1 MHRAVP
7 PREAPMSWPPSS
19 PQEVPD
25 PADAFSWDPEPSA
38 PRSKPRRQWREK
50 FGDAFRGLKLGIRG
64 HSSFAVHFFFS
75 ALVVAAALILGCE
88 LMAGCLLLLCIG
100 LVLTVELCNSAVETL
115 FRGLDEA
122 TRERAWPCLDIAA
135 GAVLLASIT
144 ASVVGG
150 LILLYQLVRL
160 L

>member
-50 FGDAFRGLKLGIRG
+50 FGDAFRGLKLGVRG
-64 HSSFAVHFFFS
+64 HSSFFVHFFFA
-75 ALVVAAALILGCE
+75 ALVAAAAGALRCDYIDWCILLGC
-88 LMAGCLLLLCIG
+88 IG
-100 LVLTVELCNSAVETL
+100 FV
-115 FRGLDEA
+115 
-122 TRERAWPCLDIAA
+122 
-135 GAVLLASIT
+135 
-144 ASVVGG
+144 
-150 LILLYQLVRL
+150 
-160 L
+160 